1 MLVRWESKVSV
12 HFAALP
18 VTYRLL
24 HGEILV
30 LFSDIPVFEPVST
43 MGMQSAFAAP
53 SGSLCSLQG
62 QI

>member
-1 MLVRWESKVSV
+1 MSV

-18 VTYRLL
+18 VTYGLL
-24 HGEILV
+24 QGEILV

-62 QI
+62 KI